1 MPCLAPQQ
9 IFQYLHVNTLEDD
22 IIPRDK
28 LVASSPKIK
37 AWTDIVRGLYMYPL
51 WWGLAWLEIKQRYSR
66 SMIGPF
72 WITLSMAIMIG
83 AMGPLYGA
91 LFGRN
96 VPSYIQHLA
105 VSLIMWNFISTCVNE
120 AGSVFI
126 VAENYIKQVALPLPV
141 YVFKLISKNFL
152 ILSHN
157 AVIGIVVLMIVP
169 PQNFQNIFLFP
180 IGLMLV
186 MGNLCWFVLLVGMLS
201 ARFRDF
207 PQLVTN
213 IMQVL
218 FFLSPILWTADM
230 LPDDRR
236 YLAEFNPIYHLI
248 EVVRSPL
255 LGYATP
261 TLSWALC
268 IGFLFTG
275 GVGSFLI
282 YARYRARIPYWL

>member
-1 MPCLAPQQ
+1 MTA
-9 IFQYLHVNTLEDD
+9 LEDD
-22 IIPRDK
+22 INLRDK
-28 LVASSPKIK
+28 LVASSPKLK
-37 AWTDIVRGLYMYPL
+37 AWKDIVRGLSMYPV

-91 LFGRN
+91 LFGQN
-96 VPSYIQHLA
+96 VSSYIQHLA
-105 VSLIMWNFISTCVNE
+105 VSLIMWNFISTCINE

-126 VAENYIKQVALPLPV
+126 GAENYIKQVSMPFSV
-141 YVFKLISKNFL
+141 YVFKLIAKNFL

-157 AVIGIVVLMIVP
+157 AVIGVVVLILLP
-169 PQNFQNIFLFP
+169 PQNLQSIFLFP
-180 IGLMLV
+180 IGLILV
-186 MGNLCWFVLLVGMLS
+186 IGNLCWFVLLVGMFS
-201 ARFRDF
+201 GRFRDL

-213 IMQVL
+213 IMQVM

-230 LPDDRR
+230 LPDNRR
-236 YLAEFNPIYHLI
+236 YLAMLNPLYHLI

-261 TLSWALC
+261 TLSWVLC
-268 IGFLFTG
+268 FGFLFAG
-275 GVGSFLI
+275 GVGSFFI
-282 YARYRARIPYWL
+282 YARYRSRIPYWL

>member
-1 MPCLAPQQ
+1 VPILALQQ
-9 IFQYLHVNTLEDD
+9 IFQYLHMSTLQDG
-22 IIPRDK
+22 IILRDK
-28 LVASSPKIK
+28 LVTSSSKLK
-37 AWTDIVRGLYMYPL
+37 AWKDIVRGLSMYSV

-72 WITLSMAIMIG
+72 WITISMAIMIG

-91 LFGRN
+91 LFGQN
-96 VPSYIQHLA
+96 VPSYIQNLA
-105 VSLIMWNFISTCVNE
+105 VSLIMWNFISTCINE

-126 VAENYIKQVALPLPV
+126 GAENYIKQVSLPFSV
-141 YVFKLISKNFL
+141 YVFKLISKNSL

-157 AVIGIVVLMIVP
+157 AVIGIVVLIILP

-186 MGNLCWFVLLVGMLS
+186 IGNLCCFVLLIGIFS
-201 ARFRDF
+201 ARFRDL

-213 IMQVL
+213 IMQVM

-230 LPDDRR
+230 LPDNRR
-236 YLAEFNPIYHLI
+236 YLADLNPIYHLI

-255 LGYATP
+255 LGYSPP
-261 TLSWALC
+261 TLSWAIC
-268 IGFLFTG
+268 FGFLFVG
-275 GVGSFLI
+275 GVVSFFI

>member
-1 MPCLAPQQ
+1 ML
-9 IFQYLHVNTLEDD
+9 
-22 IIPRDK
+22 
-28 LVASSPKIK
+28 
-37 AWTDIVRGLYMYPL
+37 GLSMYPV
-51 WWGLAWLEIKQRYSR
+51 WWGLAWLEIRQRYSR

-91 LFGRN
+91 LFGQN
-96 VPSYIQHLA
+96 ISSYIQNLA
-105 VSLIMWNFISTCVNE
+105 ISLIMWSFISTCINE

-126 VAENYIKQVALPLPV
+126 GAENYIKQVSLPLSV
-141 YVFKLISKNFL
+141 YAYKLIAKNFL

-157 AVIGIVVLMIVP
+157 AVIGIVVLLIVP

-180 IGLMLV
+180 IGLILII
-186 MGNLCWFVLLVGMLS
+186 GNLCWFVLLVGMFS
-201 ARFRDF
+201 ARYRDL

-213 IMQVL
+213 IMQVM

-230 LPDDRR
+230 LPDNKR

-248 EVVRSPL
+248 EVMRSPL

-268 IGFLFTG
+268 FGFLFLG
-275 GVGSFLI
+275 CVGSFFI

>member
-1 MPCLAPQQ
+1 MSSKKDSL
-9 IFQYLHVNTLEDD
+9 IF
-22 IIPRDK
+22 RDK
-28 LVASSPKIK
+28 LVATSPSEK
-37 AWTDIVRGLYMYPL
+37 AWRDIVRGLTMYPV
-51 WWGLAWLEIKQRYSR
+51 WWGLAWLEIRQRYSR

-91 LFGRN
+91 LFGQN
-96 VPSYIQHLA
+96 ISSYIQNLA
-105 VSLIMWNFISTCVNE
+105 ISLIVWNFISTCINE

-126 VAENYIKQVALPLPV
+126 GAENYIKQVSLPSSV
-141 YVFKLISKNFL
+141 YAYKLIAKNFL
-152 ILSHN
+152 IFSHN
-157 AVIGIVVLMIVP
+157 AVIGILVLMIVP
-169 PQNFQNIFLFP
+169 PQNFQNIILFP

-186 MGNLCWFVLLVGMLS
+186 IGNLCWFVLLVGMLS

-213 IMQVL
+213 IMQVM
-218 FFLSPILWTADM
+218 FFLSPILWKADM
-230 LPDDRR
+230 LPDNRR
-236 YLAEFNPIYHLI
+236 YLAEFNPFYHLI

-268 IGFLFTG
+268 FGFLFTG
-275 GVGSFLI
+275 GVGSFFI

>member
-1 MPCLAPQQ
+1 MRSKEGSL
-9 IFQYLHVNTLEDD
+9 IL
-22 IIPRDK
+22 RDR
-28 LVASSPKIK
+28 LVASSPNSK
-37 AWTDIVRGLYMYPL
+37 AWKDIMLGLSMYPV
-51 WWGLAWLEIKQRYSR
+51 WWGLAWLEIRQRYSR

-91 LFGRN
+91 LFGQN
-96 VPSYIQHLA
+96 ISSYIQNLA
-105 VSLIMWNFISTCVNE
+105 ISLIMWSFISTCINE

-126 VAENYIKQVALPLPV
+126 GAENYIKQVSLPLSV
-141 YVFKLISKNFL
+141 YAYKLIAKNFL

-157 AVIGIVVLMIVP
+157 AVIGIVVLLIVP

-180 IGLMLV
+180 IGLILII
-186 MGNLCWFVLLVGMLS
+186 GNLCWFVLLVGMFS
-201 ARFRDF
+201 ARYRDL

-213 IMQVL
+213 IMQVM

-230 LPDDRR
+230 LPDNKR

-248 EVVRSPL
+248 EVMRSPL

-268 IGFLFTG
+268 FGFLFLG
-275 GVGSFLI
+275 CVGSFFI

>member
-1 MPCLAPQQ
+1 MSSKKDSL
-9 IFQYLHVNTLEDD
+9 IL
-22 IIPRDK
+22 RDK
-28 LVASSPKIK
+28 LVATSPSEK
-37 AWTDIVRGLYMYPL
+37 AWRDIVRGLSTYPV

-91 LFGRN
+91 LFGQN
-96 VPSYIQHLA
+96 VSSYIQHLA
-105 VSLIMWNFISTCVNE
+105 VSLIVWNFISTCINE

-126 VAENYIKQVALPLPV
+126 GAENYIKQVSLPLSV
-141 YVFKLISKNFL
+141 YVFKLISKNFC

-157 AVIGIVVLMIVP
+157 SVIGVVVLLLVP
-169 PQNFQNIFLFP
+169 PQNLQSIFLFP
-180 IGLMLV
+180 IGLILV
-186 MGNLCWFVLLVGMLS
+186 VGNLFWFVLLVGMFS
-201 ARFRDF
+201 GRFRDL

-213 IMQVL
+213 LMQVM

-230 LPDDRR
+230 LPDNRR
-236 YLAEFNPIYHLI
+236 YLAMLNPLYHLI

-255 LGYATP
+255 LGYGTP
-261 TLSWALC
+261 TFSWILC
-268 IGFLFTG
+268 FGFLFAG
-275 GVGSFLI
+275 CLGSFFI

>member
-1 MPCLAPQQ
+1 MRSKEGSL
-9 IFQYLHVNTLEDD
+9 IL
-22 IIPRDK
+22 RDR
-28 LVASSPKIK
+28 LVASSPNSK
-37 AWTDIVRGLYMYPL
+37 AWKDIMLGLSMYPV
-51 WWGLAWLEIKQRYSR
+51 WWGLAWLEIRQRYSR

-91 LFGRN
+91 LFGQN
-96 VPSYIQHLA
+96 ISSYIQNLA
-105 VSLIMWNFISTCVNE
+105 ISLIMWSFISTCINE

-126 VAENYIKQVALPLPV
+126 GAENYIKQVSLPLSV
-141 YVFKLISKNFL
+141 YAYKLIAKNFL

-157 AVIGIVVLMIVP
+157 AVIGIVVLLIVP

-180 IGLMLV
+180 IGLILII
-186 MGNLCWFVLLVGMLS
+186 GNLCWFVLLVGMFS
-201 ARFRDF
+201 ARYRDL

-213 IMQVL
+213 IMQVM

-230 LPDDRR
+230 LPDNKR

-248 EVVRSPL
+248 EVMRSPL

-268 IGFLFTG
+268 FGFLFLG
-275 GVGSFLI
+275 SVGSFFI